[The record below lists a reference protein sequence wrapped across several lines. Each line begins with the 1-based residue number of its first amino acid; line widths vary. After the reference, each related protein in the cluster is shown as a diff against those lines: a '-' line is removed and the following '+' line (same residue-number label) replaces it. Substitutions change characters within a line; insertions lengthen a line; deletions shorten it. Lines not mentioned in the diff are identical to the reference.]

1 MMLLRLPEARTTGFL
16 PSIEVPVVKIRQRET
31 GFVGTRFKVMKS
43 VFPRLVLAA
52 IFVSAAVLL
61 WFEVRVTQPEQAADN
76 EKPAAVKLGPFNRID
91 NLKSL
96 PELHFV
102 DGSGAQHT
110 LADFSG
116 KVVLL
121 NLWATWC
128 PPCRQEMPSLDR
140 LHARLGGDDFQV
152 LAISTD
158 LNGISVVQEFYRT
171 AGIVS
176 LEAYMDQDG
185 ETENTLKVPGLPT
198 TLLVDKK
205 GNAIAVRVGPA
216 EWDSEEME
224 RVIAAMRKQ
233 QSGAEK
239 Q

>member
-1 MMLLRLPEARTTGFL
+1 MSLVSICVFAAVLIWYRFAGTAKVPAVSDGGSGANEMLGLLRRIENPQRLPEF
-16 PSIEVPVVKIRQRET
+16 
-31 GFVGTRFKVMKS
+31 
-43 VFPRLVLAA
+43 
-52 IFVSAAVLL
+52 
-61 WFEVRVTQPEQAADN
+61 
-76 EKPAAVKLGPFNRID
+76 
-91 NLKSL
+91 
-96 PELHFV
+96 HFV
-102 DGSGAQHT
+102 DSSGIKRT

-116 KVVLL
+116 KTVLI

>member
-61 WFEVRVTQPEQAADN
+61 WFEIRVTQPEQAADN

-91 NLKSL
+91 NPKSL

-128 PPCRQEMPSLDR
+128 PPCREEMPSLDR
-140 LHARLGGDDFQV
+140 LHARMGGNDFHV

-158 LNGISVVQEFYRT
+158 LQGISVVQTFYQT
-171 AGIVS
+171 AGISS
-176 LEAYMDQDG
+176 LEAYIDQNG
-185 ETENTLKVPGLPT
+185 ETESALKVPGLPT
-198 TLLVDKK
+198 TLLVDRRGK
-205 GNAIAVRVGPA
+205 AIGVKVGPA
-216 EWDSEEME
+216 DWDSDT
-224 RVIAAMRKQ
+224 VTAVVNAQIAASVDGGK
-233 QSGAEK
+233 
-239 Q
+239 